1 MKEIDNLIKKYE
13 AEIEDLKNFTTDSA
27 YTAKKIFTEVVKDL
41 KKYTTMKDKD
51 IIDNAVLI
59 ARFEGYEAE
68 NESTYGN
75 IFYSEDNER
84 TALDTAYHN
93 SWNWLMPV
101 VSKIS
106 DEKHWS
112 LNATL
117 EWLSENQDRDGLYSI
132 EDVYQ
137 AVVEYIK
144 S

>member
-1 MKEIDNLIKKYE
+1 
-13 AEIEDLKNFTTDSA
+13 
-27 YTAKKIFTEVVKDL
+27 
-41 KKYTTMKDKD
+41 MKDKD